1 MKKRSILSCLRLL
14 YGVACSALAALLV
27 GSLLLCA
34 FLSSG
39 CANIVAHSESGAEP
53 AGVYP
58 GTRDSSAA
66 VVQIFTEKPEWHSGS
81 EDEASIA
88 HGLCLLFSPFILV
101 DWPLEVVADTIT
113 FPYDLYM
120 EVTK

>member
-1 MKKRSILSCLRLL
+1 MKKRSILACLYLL
-14 YGVACSALAALLV
+14 YSVVCYALSVLLVGAALLCV
-27 GSLLLCA
+27 

-39 CANIVAHSESGAEP
+39 CANLVNHSESDAKP
-53 AGVYP
+53 AGVYS

-66 VVQIFTEKPEWHSGS
+66 VVQIFTEKPEWHWGS
-81 EDEASIA
+81 QGEAATA
-88 HGLCLLFSPFILV
+88 HALCLLFSPFILV